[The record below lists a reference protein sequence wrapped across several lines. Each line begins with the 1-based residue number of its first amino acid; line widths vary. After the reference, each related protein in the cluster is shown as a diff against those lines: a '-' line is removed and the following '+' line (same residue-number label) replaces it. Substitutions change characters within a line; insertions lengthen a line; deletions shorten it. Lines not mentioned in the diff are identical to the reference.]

1 MVCKSK
7 PQWDITSYLSE
18 WLLSK
23 RQQIAILGKDMEKRE
38 PLYTFGGNV
47 NWWSHCGKQYG
58 GFSRTKNRATIWPS
72 NSTPGYITNKTPK
85 IWVWKDTFIPTF
97 TVALFTIAK
106 IWKQPKRPST
116 DEWIKKMW
124 YTYIYIY
131 IYENNFAICSNM
143 DRLGRHYVTWNKCQT
158 EKDKYC
164 MMSLICGI

>member
-131 IYENNFAICSNM
+131 IYIYIWKQFCH
-143 DRLGRHYVTWNKCQT
+143 LQQYG
-158 EKDKYC
+158 
-164 MMSLICGI
+164 